1 MSIALLTA
9 LALFSGPQSAPPT
22 TTPQATP
29 VPPAIAPAGE
39 LVCRQQASPGSR
51 RRERVCHTQAQ
62 WDEIRRNA
70 RSNRDQASRNQRQY

>member
-1 MSIALLTA
+1 MAFAVLAAIALFT
-9 LALFSGPQSAPPT
+9 GPQSAPPAA
-22 TTPQATP
+22 TPQASA
-29 VPPAIAPAGE
+29 VPPATAAQAE
-39 LVCRQQASPGSR
+39 QVCRQQASPGSR